1 MKILESQSAVL
12 SNYEVLEHLN
22 DQRKRY
28 KQARRRGGGN
38 LENVVKEVGSH
49 LLSVHSPRLPYTKD
63 SYVTANHTSRIL
75 DLLHGFVSSHM

>member
-49 LLSVHSPRLPYTKD
+49 LLFASSSRPPNTED
-63 SYVTANHTSRIL
+63 SYVTANHSSRIR
-75 DLLHGFVSSHM
+75 